1 MRISFASV
9 CVLGLV
15 FGCGSRVMDYAAQ
28 EKSEERPADSGSF
41 RRANQPFQPV
51 IGIDG
56 KWASS
61 CVSHPLKS
69 SVFFKEFLE
78 LDEGRIHRTQRVAL
92 DKFCAQIL
100 YQQETES
107 TNVISGRGEYSE
119 TREGVTLLPFGAV
132 GREMFNRGGV
142 CGVRDWEA
150 TVAQSFEDPKVCG
163 VSRVVSGKIEVSD
176 QSGRPRM
183 TVETCENNPSRSCYT
198 LVYDQRPAARGMQKP
213 DLALR

>member
-9 CVLGLV
+9 CVLGLI
-15 FGCGSRVMDYAAQ
+15 FGCGSRVMDYSSR
-28 EKSEERPADSGSF
+28 ETERVIDSDPLRNADQQ
-41 RRANQPFQPV
+41 RRSDFSLE
-51 IGIDG
+51 G
-56 KWASS
+56 KWISS
-61 CVSHPLKS
+61 CVSHPTKS
-69 SVFFKEFLE
+69 SVFFKEILE
-78 LDEGRIHRTQRVAL
+78 FNEGRIHRTQRVAL
-92 DKFCAQIL
+92 DKHCAQIL

-119 TREGVTLLPFGAV
+119 TREGVILLPFGAV

-150 TVAQSFEDPKVCG
+150 TVAQSFDDPKVCG
-163 VSRVVSGKIEVSD
+163 VARVVSGRIAVSD

-183 TVETCENNPSRSCYT
+183 TAETCENNPSRICYT
-198 LVYDQRPAARGMQKP
+198 LAYDHRPTAPGRPKT